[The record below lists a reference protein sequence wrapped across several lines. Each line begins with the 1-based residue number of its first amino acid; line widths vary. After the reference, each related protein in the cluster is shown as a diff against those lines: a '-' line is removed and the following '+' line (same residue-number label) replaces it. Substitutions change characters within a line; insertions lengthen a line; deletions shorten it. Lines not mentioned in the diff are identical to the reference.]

1 MLAFNESVKLIW
13 AHSPGLPGLQTVP
26 GQRVVVSRG
35 HCPPLSAG
43 PESRIL
49 RYWRIWWIRLCPPP
63 SCCILIII
71 IIINHHHHHHNHHH
85 HHHSAPSSSSLTFS
99 LFICN
104 SPKESLRGRI
114 GQITKVVWF
123 QSLADECDQFKAVRP
138 SGLVSNFVSCTICRI
153 AELVPTPLSQC
164 PALCPH
170 HQHSIL
176 LICSLETTPPPREQ
190 SERRGHSNE
199 ETLPVQ
205 QKVTDMT

>member
-1 MLAFNESVKLIW
+1 MSSFSWSSWSPDCPWTESGGVRDTVSPPECRSWISNSPILADLVD
-13 AHSPGLPGLQTVP
+13 
-26 GQRVVVSRG
+26 
-35 HCPPLSAG
+35 PPLPTTIMLHPYHHHHQPSS
-43 PESRIL
+43 PPSQSSS
-49 RYWRIWWIRLCPPP
+49 PP
-63 SCCILIII
+63 SCCTIII
-71 IIINHHHHHHNHHH
+71 I
-85 HHHSAPSSSSLTFS
+85 SLS
-99 LFICN
+99 ICN

-170 HQHSIL
+170 HQHSRL
-176 LICSLETTPPPREQ
+176 FICSLETTPPPREQ

-205 QKVTDMT
+205 QKVTDVTKKI